1 MLIDQNYPNPFNSKT
16 AINYTLS
23 RDSMI
28 DITVYDISG
37 RKVKTLLNKWQI
49 KGDYKIKW
57 DANGQKGEDLPSGM
71 YFYQLKTEN
80 FVKNK
85 RMILLK

>member
-1 MLIDQNYPNPFNSKT
+1 
-16 AINYTLS
+16 
-23 RDSMI
+23 MI